1 MFFKIY
7 VLKTFTN
14 FIEKHLCCSLFLLR
28 LQTLRTATLLK
39 GASNIGVSCEIC
51 EIVKNTLFYR
61 TPPVAASVIF
71 SLEYLSFMW
80 QGLMG
85 EGFWSQYFHFFCSIL
100 RIRFIATT
108 KFWKKKKLL
117 PFDGIDLSHRKSKI
131 AKEFT

>member
-7 VLKTFTN
+7 VLKTFAN

-51 EIVKNTLFYR
+51 EIVKNTFFYR

-71 SLEYLSFMW
+71 SLEYLFFMW

-85 EGFWSQYFHFFCSIL
+85 EEFWSQHSHFFYSIL
-100 RIRFIATT
+100 RIWNQIL
-108 KFWKKKKLL
+108 KKKLL
-117 PFDGIDLSHRKSKI
+117 RFDEIDLSHSKSKI
-131 AKEFT
+131 AK